1 MTKTK
6 GKTGRHQGVRLEGW
20 TRIALGKHMPDGSVE
35 VIGDSGFVGPNQVTD
50 SGFSNFIC
58 AALGSLAG
66 SSYVSYMALGTGTV
80 PASNATALAG
90 ETGTRKAVN
99 NSIVASHTLQVTAS
113 WASSDNPGLCT
124 LQNVGLFAVST
135 AGAGTLFAGNTYAT
149 SQWSNNQGVS
159 ATYQLRFATS

>member
-1 MTKTK
+1 MTKS
-6 GKTGRHQGVRLEGW
+6 RVYLQGW
-20 TRIALGKHMPDGSVE
+20 SRIAIGEEMPDGTTKIV
-35 VIGDSGFVGPNQVTD
+35 GDSGFVGPNQVTD

-66 SSYVSYMALGTGTV
+66 SSYIGFMALGTGTV

-113 WASSDNPGLCT
+113 WASGDNPALCT
-124 LQNVGLFAVST
+124 LQNVGLFAVSGNST
-135 AGAGTLFAGNTYAT
+135 NATGTLFAGNTYTT